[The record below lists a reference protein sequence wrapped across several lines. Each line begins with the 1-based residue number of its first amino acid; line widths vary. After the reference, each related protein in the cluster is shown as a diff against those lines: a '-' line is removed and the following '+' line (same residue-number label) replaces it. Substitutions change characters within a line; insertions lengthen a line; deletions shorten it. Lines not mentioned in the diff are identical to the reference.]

1 MIEER
6 KRLIN
11 EYSAVVFD
19 LDGTLYYQKQLRMT
33 MAKRLA
39 KYFISHPFELKDLL
53 ILKKFREVRDEW
65 DDILVAHSEAVLR
78 CVKPGET
85 AENVNLDDLQYRY
98 LAKKMHSKEEHV
110 RSVIT
115 KWIHDNP
122 LNAIKESEDLL
133 IAQIIAML
141 RKLNVKVYI
150 FSDYP
155 IEDKMRAMG
164 IKADGYYSATM
175 PRINELKPSPKGLY
189 IIMHD
194 NDLNPEDILMIG
206 DRDVKDGEA
215 GRRAKVDYI
224 ILDGKREEREELYSR
239 LFSELFYAALRCDE
253 ELL

>member
-11 EYSAVVFD
+11 EYEAVVFD
-19 LDGTLYYQKQLRMT
+19 LDGTLYYQKQLRTT

-39 KYFISHPFELKDLL
+39 KYFAHHPFEIKDLL

-65 DDILVAHSEAVLR
+65 DDILIAHSDMVLK
-78 CVKPGET
+78 CVKAGET
-85 AENVNLDDLQYRY
+85 VENVNLDALQYRY

-110 RSVIT
+110 KAVIT

-122 LNAIKESEDLL
+122 LSAIKESEDLI
-133 IAQIIAML
+133 IAQIIKQL
-141 RKLNVKVYI
+141 RKLGIKVYI

-164 IKADGYYSATM
+164 IKADGYYSATL

-194 NDLNPEDILMIG
+194 NDLQPEDILMIG
-206 DRDVKDGEA
+206 DRDSKDGEA
-215 GRRAKVDYI
+215 SRRAKVDYL
-224 ILDGKREEREELYSR
+224 ILDSSRAEREELYSR
-239 LFSELFYAALRCDE
+239 LISELFYAALHTE
-253 ELL
+253 EV